1 MNPAHYPHRPMS
13 SVIPHLTTWVCSVL
27 YTRQIVIQNGPW
39 TPRNF
44 RSHPKF
50 RKSGNENLMNS
61 LESLAGWL
69 PHQSSINRHP
79 ERFKKAALI
88 G

>member
-1 MNPAHYPHRPMS
+1 MAFLCGSTPLYWASIMQQGVRRPQPWGQVVKFHLPAVY
-13 SVIPHLTTWVCSVL
+13 L
-27 YTRQIVIQNGPW
+27 
-39 TPRNF
+39 
-44 RSHPKF
+44 KF
-50 RKSGNENLMNS
+50 RESGNENLMNS

-69 PHQSSINRHP
+69 PHQSSINRQI